1 VAFIEYL
8 ALKRGGRGTLW
19 VFQILA
25 FVLLA
30 GAGCS
35 GEDTGAGVS
44 GAEEHWVPSQRILA
58 GKSPARGPARQWT
71 PSESETRELSEIG
84 LSLEEA
90 NRWATFL
97 QPTEQESVWDS
108 VGWRLSIWE
117 AVVEAAD
124 TGRPLLLFSMNG
136 HPEGFT

>member
-1 VAFIEYL
+1 LASIEYL
-8 ALKRGGRGTLW
+8 ALKRSGRGSLW
-19 VFQILA
+19 VFRLLV

-30 GAGCS
+30 GTGCS
-35 GEDTGAGVS
+35 GEDTEASVS
-44 GAEEHWVPSQRILA
+44 GAEEHWVPSQRVLA
-58 GKSPARGPARQWT
+58 GKSPTRGPARQWT
-71 PSESETRELSEIG
+71 PSDSQARELSEIG

-108 VGWRLSIWE
+108 VDWRLSIWE

>member
-1 VAFIEYL
+1 
-8 ALKRGGRGTLW
+8 
-19 VFQILA
+19 
-25 FVLLA
+25 
-30 GAGCS
+30 
-35 GEDTGAGVS
+35 
-44 GAEEHWVPSQRILA
+44 VPSQRVLA
-58 GKSPARGPARQWT
+58 GKSPTRGPARQWT
-71 PSESETRELSEIG
+71 PSDSQARELSEIG

-108 VGWRLSIWE
+108 VDWRLSIWE